1 MAELT
6 KSNVV
11 TTVFGDR
18 RILFFEMDAT
28 TSDGHAVTGLKNVDW
43 AGVFDEDGTSNTLQ
57 VTKNSNDGTADTLA
71 GAVYVKTSSGTVTVS
86 VIAIGK

>member
-18 RILFFEMDAT
+18 RVVMFEVDAT
-28 TSDGHAVTGLKNVDW
+28 NSDGHAVTGLDYVTWTGVSNEDATV
-43 AGVFDEDGTSNTLQ
+43 AGQ
-57 VTKNSNDGTADTLA
+57 VTKNSDDGTADTLN
-71 GAVYVKTSSGTVTVS
+71 GSVYIKLSSGTDTVS

>member
-6 KSNVV
+6 KSSVV

-18 RILFFEMDAT
+18 RVVMFEVNAPNTD
-28 TSDGHAVTGLKNVDW
+28 SHAVTGLDYVTWVGVSNEDAVI
-43 AGVFDEDGTSNTLQ
+43 AGQ
-57 VTKNSNDGTADTLA
+57 VTKNSNDGTAGTLN
-71 GAVYVKTSSGTVTVS
+71 GAVYIKLSTGTDTVS